1 MINYYN
7 RLIDNILLDT
17 NNNVLFVTYS
27 KDEKDCFFPFFVVWP
42 EIDLSLIKEKTTQ
55 TCRQIFEIEPAN
67 GTKA

>member
-27 KDEKDCFFPFFVVWP
+27 KDEKDCFFLWFG
-42 EIDLSLIKEKTTQ
+42 LKLI
-55 TCRQIFEIEPAN
+55 
-67 GTKA
+67 